1 MLAMNFR
8 RCLLLLWLTPALVGQ
23 EPKPVDIRVDAGA
36 RLGPFR
42 PIFAYFGYD
51 EPNYTYTANGRK
63 LIGELAALSPVRVEI
78 RAHHL
83 LVTGDGSGAMKWGS
97 TNAYTEDAAGK
108 PVYDWTIVDR
118 IFDTY
123 MQANARPFVEVG
135 FMPEALSS
143 KPEPYARNW
152 PNKPEGEGWA
162 QPPKDYAKWAELLRQ
177 WALHAV
183 ARYGKAEVETWS
195 WELWNEPNISYWRG
209 TPEEYDKLYDYTAD
223 ALRRA
228 LPTAKVGGPAS
239 TNPSS
244 GPAGDFLRQFLEH
257 CARGINA
264 ATGKTGAPLD
274 FITFHAKGSPRMVDG
289 HLRMGVRQNLVSV
302 QKGAE
307 IVNRFPQF
315 KSLPIVLSES
325 DPEGCAACPLAG
337 HPEVGY
343 RNNTVYPSYT
353 AVMLGNLFKLA
364 DRYQSNIAG
373 MLTWAFEFE
382 DKQYFE
388 GFRTLATNGIDKP
401 ILNVFRMAGL
411 LRGDRVQVSSS
422 GAVGMDA
429 ILQAGVQE
437 APDIDGLATRA
448 EREMAVMVW
457 NYHDDNLPAPP
468 APVRL
473 ALAGLPPAAARVLVE
488 HYRLD
493 DDHSN
498 AYTVWQQMGSPQ
510 KPTPEQY
517 AKLEAAGQLQ
527 LLRSPEWTTVKDG
540 RVEMAFGL
548 PRHGVSLVK
557 VSW

>member
-1 MLAMNFR
+1 MNLRAGLFLLALAPR
-8 RCLLLLWLTPALVGQ
+8 LLAQ
-23 EPKPVDIRVDAGA
+23 DSEPVEIRVNAAATQGA
-36 RLGPFR
+36 FR

-51 EPNYTYTANGRK
+51 EPNYTYTANGKK

-83 LVTGDGSGAMKWGS
+83 LVTGDGTGGMKWGS
-97 TNAYTEDAAGK
+97 TNAYTEDANGK

-123 MQANARPFVEVG
+123 MQWNARPFVEVG

-177 WALHAV
+177 WALHEV
-183 ARYGKAEVETWS
+183 ARYGQAEVETWS

-228 LPTAKVGGPAS
+228 LPTAKVGGPAT

-244 GPAGDFLRQFLEH
+244 AQAGEFLRQFLEH
-257 CARGINA
+257 CARGANA

-289 HLRMGVRQNLVSV
+289 HLRMGVRQNLESV
-302 QKGAE
+302 QKGVE
-307 IVNRFPQF
+307 IVSRFPQF
-315 KSLPIVLSES
+315 KNLPIVLSES

-343 RNNTVYPSYT
+343 RNGTLYPSYT
-353 AVMLGNLFKLA
+353 AAMMGNLFKLA
-364 DRYQSNIAG
+364 GRYRANIAG

-401 ILNVFRMAGL
+401 ILNFFRMAGL
-411 LRGDRVQVSSS
+411 LRGDRVTLTSS
-422 GAVGMDA
+422 GAAGLDA
-429 ILQAGVQE
+429 ILQSGVSG

-448 EREMAVMVW
+448 EREMAMMVW
-457 NYHDDNLPAPP
+457 NYHDDNLPAPA

-473 ALAGLPPAAARVLVE
+473 GIEGLPAAAARVLVE
-488 HYRLD
+488 HFRLD
-493 DDHSN
+493 DGHSN
-498 AYTVWQQMGSPQ
+498 AYTVWQQMGSPL
-510 KPTPEQY
+510 KPTPAQY
-517 AKLEAAGQLQ
+517 QRLEAAGQLQ
-527 LLRSPEWTTVKDG
+527 LLRSPEWLAVTNG
-540 RVEMAFGL
+540 RLDLAFPL
-548 PRHGVSLVK
+548 PRHAVSLVK
-557 VSW
+557 LSW